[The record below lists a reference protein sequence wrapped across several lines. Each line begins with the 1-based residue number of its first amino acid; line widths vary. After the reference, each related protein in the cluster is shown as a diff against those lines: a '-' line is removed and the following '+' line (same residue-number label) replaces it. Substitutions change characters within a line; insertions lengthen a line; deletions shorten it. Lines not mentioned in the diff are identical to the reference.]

1 MSDLSA
7 LSESELLD
15 LLREIAEEIE
25 IRLMQKAGL

>member
-15 LLREIAEEIE
+15 LLREITEELE
-25 IRLMQKAGL
+25 LRLMQLSQ